1 MIIDFHAHIYPEKI
15 ATKATQAIGDFYNTS
30 MTYNGSVIE
39 LLNSGKKIGVEK
51 YIVHSTA
58 TKAEQVESINNFI
71 IGEVQLHPEFIGFGT
86 IHPDYKNFE
95 NELDR
100 IYKANLKG
108 IKIHPDFQKFQ
119 ADCPE
124 MDDIYEKIASL
135 GMPVLFHAGD
145 CRYDF
150 SGPQRIRNVL
160 DKHPTLL
167 VVAAH
172 FGGYTEWDKA
182 IEFLVGK
189 KVWFDT
195 SSTLWKLPIE
205 EANKIIKLHGA
216 EKFLFGSDFPMW
228 DHQDEFAR
236 FNKLD
241 LNEEE
246 RELVLWKNAKDLLKL
261 N

>member
-1 MIIDFHAHIYPEKI
+1 
-15 ATKATQAIGDFYNTS
+15 
-30 MTYNGSVIE
+30 
-39 LLNSGKKIGVEK
+39 
-51 YIVHSTA
+51 
-58 TKAEQVESINNFI
+58 
-71 IGEVQLHPEFIGFGT
+71 
-86 IHPDYKNFE
+86 
-95 NELDR
+95 
-100 IYKANLKG
+100 
-108 IKIHPDFQKFQ
+108 
-119 ADCPE
+119 

-150 SGPQRIRNVL
+150 SGPQRISNVL

-261 N
+261 

>member
-1 MIIDFHAHIYPEKI
+1 MKKI
-15 ATKATQAIGDFYNTS
+15 STEKATQAIGDFYNTS
-30 MTYNGSVIE
+30 MTYNGSIIE

-71 IGEVQLHPEFIGFGT
+71 IGEVQAHPEFIGFGT

-124 MDDIYEKIASL
+124 MDNIYEKIASL

-205 EANKIIKLHGA
+205 EANKIIKLHGV

-261 N
+261 